1 VRQVSVRNKTR
12 ELRFPLTLIECSNF
26 LSKFNGLMFQKNLTK
41 YHGLVLS
48 EKSVGRLSSSIHMF
62 FMNFDI
68 GVVWLDSKK
77 CVVDTQLA
85 IKWHPYYAPNA
96 PAQYTLE
103 IHPSRLNEFLIE
115 DEIEFIDEI

>member
-1 VRQVSVRNKTR
+1 MRQVSVRNKTR
-12 ELRFPLTLIECSNF
+12 ELRFPLFLTDCSSF
-26 LSKFNGLMFQKNLTK
+26 LSKFNGLMFKKNLSED
-41 YHGLVLS
+41 HGLVLS

-68 GVVWLDSKK
+68 GVVWLDAKK
-77 CVVDTQLA
+77 RVVDTRLA

-103 IHPSRLNEFLIE
+103 IHPSRLTEFLME
-115 DEIEFIDEI
+115 DEIELIDEI